1 MSLHIGYGLIAA
13 QRIPGSSQSWSEVY
27 DDALAVTEA
36 VDEAGFDSL
45 WVTEHHFTDDGY
57 LSALFPMLGAMA
69 ARTSRVVLGTNVAL
83 APLYQPLRLAE
94 DAAAVATLA
103 GGRFLLGL
111 GIGYRDEEFSALGV
125 PKRERVPRLVECVEV
140 CRAAW
145 TGEPFTYQGP
155 TVDVDGL
162 VVRPAPPG
170 PPEIW
175 TGGWVDAAVTRA
187 TQVAD
192 GYISPVGGLTD
203 TRRRVAM
210 LGPTT
215 GIATT
220 TFVCVTPDGS
230 LPASMGP
237 SLAHVFDRYAQW
249 YGSSSDDE
257 GGRSVAE
264 RIRTGQG
271 ADEPTAGIVL
281 GTAEQVAEQ
290 LEPLAAAFAG
300 ERVHH
305 LVVRMHQPGVP
316 RAELVAQAR
325 LFGAEVIPRLRAAA
339 SN

>member
-1 MSLHIGYGLIAA
+1 MTLHVGYGLVAA
-13 QRIPGSSQSWSEVY
+13 QRIPGSGQSWAEVY
-27 DDALAVTEA
+27 ADALAVAEA

-83 APLYQPLRLAE
+83 APLYHPLRLAE

-111 GIGYRDEEFSALGV
+111 GIGYRDQEFDALGV
-125 PKRERVPRLVECVEV
+125 PKAERVGRLVECVEV

-145 TGEPFTYQGP
+145 TGEPFSHHGP

-162 VVRPAPPG
+162 MVRPAPPG

-175 TGGWVDAAVTRA
+175 TGGWVEAAVRRA
-187 TQVAD
+187 ARIAD
-192 GYISPVGGLTD
+192 GYISPVGGLSD
-203 TRRRVAM
+203 TRRRVAL
-210 LGPTT
+210 LGPAT

-230 LPASMGP
+230 LPPSMGP

-249 YGSSSDDE
+249 YGSSSDGE

-264 RIRTGQG
+264 MIRTGAG
-271 ADEPTAGIVL
+271 AGEPTAGLVL
-281 GTAEQVAEQ
+281 GTPEQVAAQ
-290 LEPLAAAFAG
+290 LEPLAGAFAG
-300 ERVHH
+300 ERTHH

-316 RAELVAQAR
+316 RDELVAQAR
-325 LFGAEVIPRLRAAA
+325 LFGAEVLPRLRAASA
-339 SN
+339 Q